1 MPCQTIGAGATTLAN
16 GVTTVDCQKQVR
28 SWRLLRSLIKLL
40 IPSCNRTFI
49 EEPETKAKKPLQ
61 NYYYHHHQPNKPTSF
76 TSSTI
81 TTGTIFGFRRG
92 KVSLCIQTDSKS
104 TNPILLLE
112 FALPT
117 AVLAREMQG
126 GILRIALECSAGS
139 GSDNSSTSLFSMP
152 VWTMYCNG
160 RKAGYAVKRRPS
172 KVDMEALKLMNS
184 VVVDI
189 KKNKTLIL
197 SVVGGRQASHRAP
210 HINVTNHMELDYDY
224 DGARHY
230 PARGSSH
237 VCWLASSTLDGNF
250 ILYGQRFLYVHNS
263 ADFIFSGQTAV

>member
-184 VVVDI
+184 VVVGAGVISGKEFGKDDELMYLRA
-189 KKNKTLIL
+189 NFARVSGSYDSESFHLIDPDGSIGQEL
-197 SVVGGRQASHRAP
+197 S
-210 HINVTNHMELDYDY
+210 I
-224 DGARHY
+224 
-230 PARGSSH
+230 
-237 VCWLASSTLDGNF
+237 
-250 ILYGQRFLYVHNS
+250 FLFRS
-263 ADFIFSGQTAV
+263 R